1 MKLGPLSLGFFAN
14 QTVFADTSVP
24 ISCLLTLF
32 KQGELSSY
40 GPSLEISRSA
50 VDSSTDNDV
59 IAVPAVLTYGCVQVT
74 SSC

>member
-1 MKLGPLSLGFFAN
+1 MLDSK
-14 QTVFADTSVP
+14 
-24 ISCLLTLF
+24 
-32 KQGELSSY
+32 LSSFNNDNNLHFLHSSMAFFRHC
-40 GPSLEISRSA
+40 GFSRSA